1 MSVGEFKDWKDKVTL
16 LLCDLEFVLAFS
28 GLYADT

>member
-1 MSVGEFKDWKDKVTL
+1 MGEFKDWKDKVTL
-16 LLCDLEFVLAFS
+16 VLCDPELVLAFS